1 MVVLLENNQ
10 FKKNLSPYDP
20 MLNVSCPLWQQ
31 PFWNFHQNK
40 KFKLCKEPFNDCSCT
55 VWVQSNVEFTN
66 QIKIICKML
75 RTTQVIFL
83 PTLVPTG
90 L

>member
-10 FKKNLSPYDP
+10 FKKNLSPYYDP

-40 KFKLCKEPFNDCSCT
+40 KFKLCKEPFT
-55 VWVQSNVEFTN
+55 KKPKIATNVGPCGKMERKKLSEF
-66 QIKIICKML
+66 CL
-75 RTTQVIFL
+75 FV
-83 PTLVPTG
+83 
-90 L
+90 